1 MPGLA
6 LPGATARLFW
16 FDTVNAHPSA
26 LRCACE
32 TYGSDRLLL
41 GTDTPY
47 WQDGLYQLA
56 VDYIAQSGLSAQDV
70 ERIRAE
76 NAFSLFGARLSQVVD
91 RMKKSVAST
100 STRPSSSA
108 SALNPH
114 NTDCAKDSFTARRS
128 ASLDVIAR

>member
-1 MPGLA
+1 MIKRIDVQAPSFMPGLA

-91 RMKKSVAST
+91 RMKKSVA
-100 STRPSSSA
+100 
-108 SALNPH
+108 
-114 NTDCAKDSFTARRS
+114 
-128 ASLDVIAR
+128 